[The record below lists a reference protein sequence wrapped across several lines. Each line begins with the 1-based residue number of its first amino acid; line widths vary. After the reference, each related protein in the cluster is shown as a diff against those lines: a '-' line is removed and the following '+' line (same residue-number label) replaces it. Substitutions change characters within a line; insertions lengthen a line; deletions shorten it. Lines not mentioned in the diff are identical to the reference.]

1 MKLKSKCIAGLA
13 AVMLAGAAQ
22 AKLIVESIDLAMVNT
37 QYNSLTIPGAVPAEA
52 AFMVSLLDGFLSA
65 YANPDNVICE
75 LPIEVFDQVSS
86 ENTCGGSSR
95 DIGTLFAIT
104 GSADAAT
111 QLQLGLDWGRGGFIA
126 LSTGGLAPEITR
138 YNSDIWWS
146 NNWGNGDVLDF
157 IIPQTSEFVLV
168 GLGFEGC
175 CDGTNSARWR
185 SLGGS
190 EPLALGQ
197 PLAQEPGDWNVLA
210 VNAAAAVPV
219 PSAAYLFGIGILG
232 LSLSR
237 RAR

>member
-13 AVMLAGAAQ
+13 AVMLASVAQ

-37 QYNSLTIPGAVPAEA
+37 DFNSLALPGVVPDDA
-52 AFMVSLLDGFLSA
+52 AFMASLFGGFLSA
-65 YANPDNVICE
+65 YANPDNIICD
-75 LPIEVFDQVSS
+75 LPIDVFDQVSS
-86 ENTCGGSSR
+86 ENTCGGPSR
-95 DIGTLFAIT
+95 DIGTLFAIS
-104 GSADAAT
+104 GSADTAA

-126 LSTGGLAPEITR
+126 LSTGVLAPEITR
-138 YNSDIWWS
+138 YDSDIWWN

-157 IIPQTSEFVLV
+157 IIPETSAFLLI

-190 EPLALGQ
+190 EPSLIGQ

-210 VNAAAAVPV
+210 VNAAAVPV
-219 PSAAYLFGIGILG
+219 PSAAYLLGIGVLG